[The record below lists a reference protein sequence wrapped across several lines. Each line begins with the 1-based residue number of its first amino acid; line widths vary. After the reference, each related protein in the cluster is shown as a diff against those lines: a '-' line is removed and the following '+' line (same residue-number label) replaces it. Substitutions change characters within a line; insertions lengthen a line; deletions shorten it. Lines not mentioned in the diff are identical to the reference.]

1 MTLPQGFKLPRGFNG
16 QRKKSICRLI
26 KFLYGLKQAPR
37 QWNVKMIK
45 VLVRSGFVQSYLD
58 YYLLTKNIGNA
69 LVIILVYV
77 DDMMITC
84 NDINLGDLR
93 YFLGIEFSRSK
104 NGIVMPQR
112 NYTLEIISEVG
123 AAKPATT
130 PLDPY
135 V

>member
-1 MTLPQGFKLPRGFNG
+1 MKG
-16 QRKKSICRLI
+16 
-26 KFLYGLKQAPR
+26 
-37 QWNVKMIK
+37 
-45 VLVRSGFVQSYLD
+45 
-58 YYLLTKNIGNA
+58 
-69 LVIILVYV
+69 
-77 DDMMITC
+77 
-84 NDINLGDLR
+84 LGDLR